1 MNQDLGVAT
10 VLALPNRARTE
21 DWRSVASCRGT
32 DPNLFYPIGR
42 GRHADQQIEEAK
54 AVCQGCPSLDACL
67 AFAMSTRQHRGVWGA
82 TSPEERRRMA
92 RARVRTVAS

>member
-1 MNQDLGVAT
+1 MNQDLAVAT
-10 VLALPNRARTE
+10 VLTLPNRARPE

-42 GRHADQQIEEAK
+42 GRQADQQIEEAK
-54 AVCQGCPSLDACL
+54 AVCDGCLSREACL
-67 AFAMSTRQHRGVWGA
+67 AFAVSTRQHRGVWGG

-92 RARVRTVAS
+92 RSKVRTVAS

>member
-1 MNQDLGVAT
+1 MDQNLAVAT

-42 GRHADQQIEEAK
+42 GRHADQQMEEAK
-54 AVCQGCPSLDACL
+54 AVCRECPSQEACL
-67 AFAMSTRQHRGVWGA
+67 AFAVSTRQHRGVWGA
-82 TSPEERRRMA
+82 TSPEERRRLA
-92 RARVRTVAS
+92 RGKVRSVAS